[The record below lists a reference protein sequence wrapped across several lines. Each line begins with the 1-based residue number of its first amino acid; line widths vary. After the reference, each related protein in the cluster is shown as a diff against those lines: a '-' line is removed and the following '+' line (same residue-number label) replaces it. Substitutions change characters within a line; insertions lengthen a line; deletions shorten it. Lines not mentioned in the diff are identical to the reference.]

1 MASGGGEAVEI
12 GSDSKLGGVG
22 SRSAG
27 AVGGGQYLRAD
38 TVDFSKWDLH
48 MGQSSSATSSAARKT
63 PMQEWEIDLS
73 KLDMNHVLARGTY
86 GTVYRGVYAGQQV
99 AVKVLDW
106 GEDGLSTADD
116 LRISFE
122 QEVAVWQKLDHPNVT
137 KFIGASMGTSDL
149 KIPSGSDSGGHGNG
163 AHPAKACCVVV
174 EYVAGGT
181 LKKFL
186 IKKYRSKL
194 PIKDVIQLALD
205 LARG

>member
-99 AVKVLDW
+99 A
-106 GEDGLSTADD
+106 GPFF
-116 LRISFE
+116 SF
-122 QEVAVWQKLDHPNVT
+122 
-137 KFIGASMGTSDL
+137 
-149 KIPSGSDSGGHGNG
+149 
-163 AHPAKACCVVV
+163 
-174 EYVAGGT
+174 
-181 LKKFL
+181 
-186 IKKYRSKL
+186 
-194 PIKDVIQLALD
+194 
-205 LARG
+205 